1 MRKAIIPIFLFALAV
16 PGYAQGLFET
26 AGVPAEKT
34 PSKLEWSGYV
44 RGSAYGGGEQFDY
57 ASLFGEASLQGKYAL
72 GKTFLFADI
81 RLREGLQ
88 FGEVGPTLQLKEVY
102 AGYQSEKLD
111 LYLGNQIVTWGRT
124 DGFNP
129 TNCITPRDYFF
140 LTSEPDDQ
148 TLPNFML
155 RAKYH
160 LSPALYLEGIAIPY
174 FRPSVYR
181 YDLFDMGDNAHFE
194 QAEWPEK
201 SFRNGALAA
210 RLNGEFSRI
219 GFSLSYFNGYDPF
232 YGFGIQ
238 SVDMTQFMDP
248 QIAYQP
254 AFFRKHALGADFALP
269 LGAWIAR
276 GELAWKWTQ
285 GYDTLM
291 YVPHP
296 GLSYVLGIER
306 NFWDITVLAQYI
318 GQYTHNFQ
326 EIREPVLENPLD
338 PVALFAYIQ
347 ARIDYESTLFNRK
360 IFQQQEPTNHALFLS
375 LSRAFAHEA
384 LRAELSGYYNITS
397 EEYLVRP
404 RLSWKITDAL
414 TTAVGAQIMGGPK
427 ASIFDYSKSVLNGA
441 FAELKVNF

>member
-1 MRKAIIPIFLFALAV
+1 MRQTLILILFIALTST
-16 PGYAQGLFET
+16 GYAQGLFET
-26 AGVPAEKT
+26 AGTSDPEKD
-34 PSKLEWSGYV
+34 SKLEWSGYV
-44 RGSAYGGGEQFDY
+44 RGSAYSGAEQFDY
-57 ASLFGEASLQGKYAL
+57 SSVFGELGLQGKYTLEKA
-72 GKTFLFADI
+72 FLFADM

-102 AGYQSEKLD
+102 AGYQSGKVD

-140 LTSEPDDQ
+140 LTAEPDDQ

-155 RAKYH
+155 RVKYH
-160 LSPALYLEGIAIPY
+160 LNPALYLEGIAIPY

-181 YDLFDMGDNAHFE
+181 YDLFDMGENAHFE
-194 QAEWPEK
+194 EAVWPEK
-201 SFRNGALAA
+201 SFKNGAVAA
-210 RLNGEFSRI
+210 RLNAELSRI

-238 SVDMTQFMDP
+238 NVDMTQFMDP
-248 QIAYQP
+248 QIAYQA
-254 AFFRKHALGADFALP
+254 AFFRKQALGADFALP
-269 LGAWIAR
+269 LDAWIIRA
-276 GELAWKWTQ
+276 EMAWKWTQ
-285 GYDTLM
+285 GYDSLM
-291 YVPHP
+291 YVPNP

-318 GQYTHNFQ
+318 GQYAHHFQ
-326 EIREPVLENPLD
+326 EMQEPILENPLD
-338 PVALFAYIQ
+338 PTILFTYIQ
-347 ARIDYESTLFNRK
+347 DRIGYESTLFNRK
-360 IFQQQEPTNHALFLS
+360 IFQQQEATNHALFLS
-375 LSRAFAHEA
+375 LSRGFAHET
-384 LRAELSGYYNITS
+384 LRVELSAYFNITS

-414 TTAVGAQIMGGPK
+414 TTTLGAQIMGGPEQ
-427 ASIFDYSKSVLNGA
+427 SLFDYSKSVLNGA